1 MLINCGFF
9 PWDPVFIDQFPGAVK
24 DGFYFSQQQH
34 WARGVRGASPKFAV
48 VILQIETAVYN
59 CPHFK
64 TKKQKGRQSKS
75 KLKWFL
81 RFL

>member
-1 MLINCGFF
+1 M
-9 PWDPVFIDQFPGAVK
+9 VFI
-24 DGFYFSQQQH
+24 FSQQQH

-48 VILQIETAVYN
+48 VILQIETAVYH

-75 KLKWFL
+75 KLK
-81 RFL
+81 